1 MLLKSLK
8 MNNIRLVLITSGAVR
23 HDFFRI
29 FISNQLGVDVILT
42 LSENDVDIFKLE
54 KKNQGF
60 NTVINEREAF
70 EKDYFKLYNDNVY
83 DKSNCISIRRGEIN
97 DEKWVSR
104 IEDINP
110 DYIVSYGCSIVK
122 SRLVK
127 RFAGRFI
134 NLHLGLSPYYRG
146 SGTNVWPIINK
157 ELTFIGATFMFI
169 DEGIDTGQIIHQ
181 LRPNLY
187 LNDNTQTIGNRVIR
201 ESIEL
206 VVPILNVL
214 IMKNDPPVINYP
226 KFKAKVYKRSH
237 FNEEQQCILNDN
249 IKSCAVAE
257 YLAKKSFEDAKY
269 PIVSIL

>member
-1 MLLKSLK
+1 MKS
-8 MNNIRLVLITSGAVR
+8 IRLVLITSGAVR

-29 FISNQLGVDVILT
+29 FISNQLGVDVVLT
-42 LSENDVDIFKLE
+42 LSENDVDVFKLE
-54 KKNQGF
+54 KKHKGF
-60 NTVINEREAF
+60 RSVIDERDAF
-70 EKDYFKLYNDNVY
+70 EKDYFRLYNDNVH

-97 DEKWVSR
+97 DEKWVCK

-110 DYIVSYGCSIVK
+110 DFIVSYGCSIVK

-187 LNDNTQTIGNRVIR
+187 PSDNTQTIGNRVIR

-214 IMKNDPPVINYP
+214 MMKKEPPVINYP
-226 KFKAKVYKRSH
+226 KFKSNVYRRSH
-237 FNEEQQCILNDN
+237 FNTEQQDVLDYN
-249 IKSCAVAE
+249 IKSGIVAE
-257 YLAKKSFEDAKY
+257 YLAIKNVEDAKY
-269 PIVSIL
+269 PIVNIL